1 MVQAFQL
8 VVDTIYFVRHGLR
21 TPEKTIIDKTL
32 ERGHDQEVARCIEP
46 TVKLLRTAIY
56 YR

>member
-21 TPEKTIIDKTL
+21 TLEETTIDKAL
-32 ERGHDQEVARCIEP
+32 ERGVVIRKWL
-46 TVKLLRTAIY
+46 VV
-56 YR
+56 